1 MNKNRL
7 KSYAPAAR
15 LAFIQAATD
24 RAHFWGLSE
33 KGAEPIEEKGDV
45 AIIGGRP
52 FPRQVAGQRRKLEE
66 RIKRE
71 GFPQVM
77 EAVAYTW
84 FNRFLAL
91 RYMELHGYLEHGYRV
106 LSNANG
112 GTIPEILDHAT
123 QVELPGLDRQKVTEL
138 KLDGG
143 KDAELYRMLLVAQC
157 HALHNAMPFL
167 FEKID
172 DETELLLP
180 DNLLHS
186 DSLLR
191 KLVTEIDEEDWQ
203 EVEIIG
209 WLYQFYISEKKGQV
223 IGKVVKREDIPAATQ
238 LFTPN
243 WIVKYMVQNS
253 LGRMW
258 LATYPDSPLRQKMEY
273 YIEPAEQTDEVKAQ
287 LKAITPA
294 SLNPESLTFLDPAN
308 GSGHILVEAY
318 DIFKEIYLE
327 RGYSSRDF
335 PRLILEKNLYGLDI
349 DDRAAQMAGF
359 ALLMKA
365 RKDDRR
371 ILQNGNVPRLNVMA
385 IGGSAGLDEQEIA
398 GNLLD
403 RTTPEVS
410 KQDIADLVELFGHG
424 KTFGSLITVPEGLA
438 GKLPALSELV
448 DAKLRSGDMFAQQ
461 AAEAILPLVKQAKIL
476 AGQYDCVVANPP
488 YMGSKYLTPQLKV
501 FLKDKYK
508 SYEKDLFSAFMIRN
522 LSLTKESGRIGF
534 MTPFVW
540 MFISSYEELRQ
551 HFINRATIA
560 TLVQLEYSGFD
571 GATVPICT
579 FTLSKTHIENFVG
592 SFIRLSEFR
601 GAEQQGPKTLE
612 AIQNKGCGWFYTARP
627 DYFREVPGSPVA
639 YWASDNLKACFQS
652 SKPLGEIAQP
662 RQGMATTNNSL
673 FVRVWFEVSLEKTN
687 LDCRGI
693 AEAASSL
700 AKWFPYN
707 KGGDFKKWY
716 GNNLFVV
723 NYENS
728 GKTIC
733 NYIDNTPNVNV
744 GSSGRVINR
753 DKYFKESVTW
763 SKISSGAP
771 AFRYIPHGFIFDV
784 AGTSIFNDSSD
795 FSDTL
800 LGFCNSLVVTRILQA
815 LSPTLNYEV
824 GHIAALPIKHCFP
837 TSETKQ
843 IVSALIS
850 IAKID
855 WDSFETSWDFQF
867 FPWLSAPRKAA
878 STAESWQNWQIH
890 CTAQIKHMREL
901 ETENNRIFI
910 EAYGLQDE
918 LPPEVP
924 EEQITLAR
932 ADREADIKR
941 LISYA
946 IGCMMGRYSLD
957 QPGLVYA
964 HSGNKGFDES
974 KYEHFPADDDGI
986 IPVTDMDWFPDDVAG
1001 RFEEFLKVA
1010 FAPPPLPSPGAGG
1023 GINNLTL
1030 APIPARGEGALLEE
1044 NLKFVADSL
1053 SPKGG
1058 ETLRETIRH
1067 YISTQFFKDNLQT
1080 YKKRPIYWLFSS
1092 GKQRAFE
1099 CLVYLHRYNEATL
1112 SRMRNEYVTPL
1123 MGRISAQLELLAGPV
1138 DENGDRKN
1146 GMIDHASS
1154 TFERKKLQKQL
1165 EILKKKQAELAAFDD
1180 LLRHYADQR
1189 ISLDLDDG
1197 VKVNYGKFGN
1207 LLAEVKAI
1215 AGSDE

>member
-1 MNKNRL
+1 MNKNKL
-7 KSYAPAAR
+7 KAYAPSAR
-15 LAFIQAATD
+15 RAFIQAATD
-24 RAHFWGLSE
+24 RAHFWGLSD

-71 GFPQVM
+71 GFQQVM

-91 RYMELHGYLEHGYRV
+91 RYMELHGYLEHGFRV

-112 GTIPEILDHAT
+112 GTIPEILDHAA
-123 QVELPGLDRQKVTEL
+123 QVELPGLDRQKVMEL

-191 KLVTEIDEEDWQ
+191 KLVVEIDEEDWQ

-209 WLYQFYISEKKGQV
+209 WLYQFYISERKDQV
-223 IGKVVKREDIPAATQ
+223 IGKVVKSEDIPAATQ

-273 YIEPAEQTDEVKAQ
+273 YIEPADQTDEVKAQ

-294 SLNPESLTFLDPAN
+294 SLNPESLSFLDPAN

-365 RKDDRR
+365 RNDDRR

-385 IGGSAGLDEQEIA
+385 IEGSEGLDAKEIA

-403 RTTPEVS
+403 RATPEVTN
-410 KQDIADLVELFGHG
+410 QDITELVELFRHG

-438 GKLPALSELV
+438 EKLPALSEIV
-448 DAKLRSGDMFAQQ
+448 DAKSRSGDMFAQQ
-461 AAEAILPLVKQAKIL
+461 AAEAIFPFVEQAKIL
-476 AGQYDCVVANPP
+476 ARKYDCVVANPP
-488 YMGSKYLTPQLKV
+488 YMGNKGMNPVLKEYAKDRFPDSKS
-501 FLKDKYK
+501 DMC
-508 SYEKDLFSAFMIRN
+508 A
-522 LSLTKESGRIGF
+522 
-534 MTPFVW
+534 
-540 MFISSYEELRQ
+540 MFIERGFELAKVDCGYNALVTMQSWLFLSSFEAMREKLLTNHTIITMAHLGARAFGEISGEVVQ
-551 HFINRATIA
+551 TTTFVLQNRHVNAFRPVFFRLI
-560 TLVQLEYSGFD
+560 D
-571 GATVPICT
+571 GQ
-579 FTLSKTHIENFVG
+579 
-592 SFIRLSEFR
+592 
-601 GAEQQGPKTLE
+601 EQQKEYALRSGQYRYET
-612 AIQNKGCGWFYTARP
+612 TAQDDFRRIAGRP
-627 DYFREVPGSPVA
+627 IV
-639 YWASDNLKACFQS
+639 YWASKRVLDIFESGTTLGKIGEVKRGMTTSDNNRFIRFW
-652 SKPLGEIAQP
+652 P
-662 RQGMATTNNSL
+662 
-673 FVRVWFEVSLEKTN
+673 EVSINKSFN
-687 LDCRGI
+687 KALDSKDAVRSG
-693 AEAASSL
+693 
-700 AKWFPYN
+700 AKWFPYS
-707 KGGDFKKWY
+707 KGGGYRKWF
-716 GNNLFVV
+716 GMIDLFV
-723 NYENS
+723 NWEE
-728 GKTIC
+728 
-733 NYIDNTPNVNV
+733 D
-744 GSSGRVINR
+744 GRDVINFAKTVNKSFTR
-753 DKYFKESVTW
+753 TIVNIPYYFRPSVGFSYITNGPFSMRW
-763 SKISSGAP
+763 ISPGCLYDSIGPGVFYKNDEWKFILACMNSKASE
-771 AFRYIPHGFIFDV
+771 H
-784 AGTSIFNDSSD
+784 
-795 FSDTL
+795 L
-800 LGFCNSLVVTRILQA
+800 LKM
-815 LSPTLNYEV
+815 LSPTIALQIADIIRLPVPSFTNNSLN
-824 GHIAALPIKHCFP
+824 GKWIPIV
-837 TSETKQ
+837 EEL
-843 IVSALIS
+843 VAIS
-850 IAKID
+850 RVD
-855 WDSFETSWDFQF
+855 WDSFETSWDFRS
-867 FPWLSAPRKAA
+867 FPWLTEPLKSAYLAK
-878 STAESWQNWQIH
+878 SWKNWETH
-890 CTAQIKHMREL
+890 TVVKIKRMQEL

-918 LPPEVP
+918 LTPEVP
-924 EEQITLAR
+924 EDQITLAR
-932 ADREADIKR
+932 ADREADMKR

-964 HSGNKGFDES
+964 HSGNEGFDES
-974 KYEHFPADDDGI
+974 KYESFPADDDGI

-1010 FAPPPLPSPGAGG
+1010 FAPSPQPS
-1023 GINNLTL
+1023 
-1030 APIPARGEGALLEE
+1030 PARGEGALLEE
-1044 NLKFVADSL
+1044 NLKFVAESL
-1053 SPKGG
+1053 SPKAGK
-1058 ETLRETIRH
+1058 TPRETIRS
-1067 YISTQFFKDNLQT
+1067 YISTQFFKDHLQT

-1099 CLVYLHRYNEATL
+1099 CFVYLHRYNEATL

-1123 MGRISAQLELLAGPV
+1123 QGKLAARMDYLANEIDAASTTSA
-1138 DENGDRKN
+1138 R
-1146 GMIDHASS
+1146 S
-1154 TFERKKLQKQL
+1154 KLQKQL
-1165 EILKKKQAELAAFDD
+1165 EVLNKKQTELNAFDD